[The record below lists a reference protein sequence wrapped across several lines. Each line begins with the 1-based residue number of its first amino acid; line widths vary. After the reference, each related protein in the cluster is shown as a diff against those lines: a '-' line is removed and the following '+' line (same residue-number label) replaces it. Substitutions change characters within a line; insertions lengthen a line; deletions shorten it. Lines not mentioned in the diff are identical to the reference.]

1 MAHALGI
8 KSTLLPALVATFL
21 CKVLPKSGPR
31 LLKLPPIF
39 AVLNGQF
46 SRAIAKLSWA
56 EMEVLFAKHDVWYE
70 LGCVC
75 MRIRNPAV
83 VSNICVGPEHRL
95 TD

>member
-70 LGCVC
+70 LGCV
-75 MRIRNPAV
+75 RGFAIQLWYQILDALGQ
-83 VSNICVGPEHRL
+83 NIA
-95 TD
+95 